1 MPAAADSLSGSCEGR
16 TVITGMR
23 IAALL
28 LSSVWLKRLKPSSHA
43 ARCGPCR
50 PGRFIV
56 GRGAFSKSNV
66 TDIGTPSHALPDFLF
81 QQSLVALN
89 HIAFN
94 KSNRAVSFSVPRCS
108 GGDQVNARSKSSGG
122 NGRLDGG

>member
-1 MPAAADSLSGSCEGR
+1 L
-16 TVITGMR
+16 
-23 IAALL
+23 
-28 LSSVWLKRLKPSSHA
+28 
-43 ARCGPCR
+43 
-50 PGRFIV
+50 
-56 GRGAFSKSNV
+56 
-66 TDIGTPSHALPDFLF
+66 

-94 KSNRAVSFSVPRCS
+94 KSNRTVSFSVPRCS